1 MKYSGTDN
9 TEKRIE
15 TAAMQLFFTRG
26 VDAVSIR
33 DIAKAAECNSSMIHY
48 YFRTKEKLLYFI
60 VERTTAD
67 TISIV
72 DEEIKQKKSSEQF
85 NAFID
90 KFFNWAL
97 LNRYGFDVLFI
108 NGISGYKE
116 SLSDLIRERR
126 EVVFSQYKKMIKPLF
141 AINDQELLF
150 SFYTFLGTVKMYLL
164 LAPEGE
170 KNHLEQIN
178 GFRKYLHKVMDKL
191 LAMQQ
196 HKY

>member
-33 DIAKAAECNSSMIHY
+33 DIAQAAECNSSMIHY

-60 VERTTAD
+60 VERTTVD
-67 TISIV
+67 TVTIV

-108 NGISGYKE
+108 NGISEYKE

-150 SFYTFLGTVKMYLL
+150 SFYTFLGTIKMYLL

>member
-72 DEEIKQKKSSEQF
+72 DEEIKQKKSSEQL

-108 NGISGYKE
+108 NGISEYKE

-126 EVVFSQYKKMIKPLF
+126 EVVFSQYKKIIKPLF

>member
-67 TISIV
+67 TVSIV
-72 DEEIKQKKSSEQF
+72 DEEIKQKKSSEQL

-116 SLSDLIRERR
+116 CLSDLIRERR
-126 EVVFSQYKKMIKPLF
+126 EVVFSQYKKIIKPLF

-150 SFYTFLGTVKMYLL
+150 SFYTFLGTIKMYLL

-178 GFRKYLHKVMDKL
+178 GFRKYLHKVMDNIL
-191 LAMQQ
+191 VIQ
-196 HKY
+196 

>member
-67 TISIV
+67 TVTLV
-72 DEEIKQKKSSEQF
+72 DEEIKQKKSSEQL

-116 SLSDLIRERR
+116 CLSDLIRERR

>member
-67 TISIV
+67 TVSIV
-72 DEEIKQKKSSEQF
+72 DEEIKQKKSSEQL

-108 NGISGYKE
+108 NGISEYKE
-116 SLSDLIRERR
+116 SLSDLISERR
-126 EVVFSQYKKMIKPLF
+126 EVVFSQYKKIIKPLF

>member
-60 VERTTAD
+60 VERTTVD
-67 TISIV
+67 TVTIV

-108 NGISGYKE
+108 NGISEYKE

-150 SFYTFLGTVKMYLL
+150 SFYTFLGTIKMYLL

-178 GFRKYLHKVMDKL
+178 GFRKYLHKVMDNI

>member
-67 TISIV
+67 TVTLV
-72 DEEIKQKKSSEQF
+72 DEEIKQKKSSEQL

-90 KFFNWAL
+90 
-97 LNRYGFDVLFI
+97 
-108 NGISGYKE
+108 
-116 SLSDLIRERR
+116 
-126 EVVFSQYKKMIKPLF
+126 
-141 AINDQELLF
+141 
-150 SFYTFLGTVKMYLL
+150 
-164 LAPEGE
+164 
-170 KNHLEQIN
+170 
-178 GFRKYLHKVMDKL
+178 
-191 LAMQQ
+191 
-196 HKY
+196 

>member
-1 MKYSGTDN
+1 
-9 TEKRIE
+9 
-15 TAAMQLFFTRG
+15 
-26 VDAVSIR
+26 
-33 DIAKAAECNSSMIHY
+33 MIHY

-67 TISIV
+67 TVTLV
-72 DEEIKQKKSSEQF
+72 DEEIKQKKSSEQL

-108 NGISGYKE
+108 NGISEYKE

-150 SFYTFLGTVKMYLL
+150 SFYTFLGTIKMYLL

-178 GFRKYLHKVMDKL
+178 GFRKYLHKVMDNIL
-191 LAMQQ
+191 VI
-196 HKY
+196 

>member
-67 TISIV
+67 TVSIV
-72 DEEIKQKKSSEQF
+72 DEEIKQKKSSEQL

-108 NGISGYKE
+108 NGISEYKE
-116 SLSDLIRERR
+116 SLSDLISERR
-126 EVVFSQYKKMIKPLF
+126 EVVFSQYKKMVKPLF
-141 AINDQELLF
+141 ALNDQELLF
-150 SFYTFLGTVKMYLL
+150 SFYTFLGTIKMYLL

>member
-67 TISIV
+67 TVTLV
-72 DEEIKQKKSSEQF
+72 DEEIKQKKSSEQL

-108 NGISGYKE
+108 NGISEYKE

-126 EVVFSQYKKMIKPLF
+126 EVVFSQYKKIIKPLF